1 MIGLAYGVLPALVKD
16 GPDWLDREPYN
27 IEARAENTEA
37 GPKQIRAMLQTL
49 LTDRFK
55 LAVHR
60 ETRQEQVYTLVVGKS
75 GSKLQD
81 AGDGRK
87 NFINWTGIG
96 DVTFTENSAPL
107 LGLINVLGG
116 LLSAPVLDK
125 TNLKGSYNF
134 SLKFVDPRV
143 PHLTEDDSR
152 PDLFT
157 AVQEQLGLKL
167 QAAKEPVEVLVVD
180 RLERPTAN

>member
-1 MIGLAYGVLPALVKD
+1 MIALAYGVLPAAVKG

-27 IEARAENTEA
+27 IEARAEYPEA
-37 GPKQIRAMLQTL
+37 GPKQIALMLQTL

-60 ETRQEQVYTLVVGKS
+60 ETRQEQVYTLVVGKN

-81 AGDGRK
+81 AGDGQK
-87 NFINWTGIG
+87 NFIQWSGPG
-96 DVTFTENSAPL
+96 DVTFTGNRTL
-107 LGLINVLGG
+107 GGLINVLGG

-134 SLKFVDPRV
+134 SLKFVDPRI
-143 PHLTEDDSR
+143 PHLTDDDSR

-167 QAAKEPVEVLVVD
+167 EASKGPVEVLVID
-180 RLERPTAN
+180 HMERPSAN

>member
-1 MIGLAYGVLPALVKD
+1 MIGLAYRVLAALVKG

-27 IEARAENTEA
+27 IEARAEDPEA
-37 GPKQIRAMLQTL
+37 GPAQIRVMLQTL

-60 ETRQEQVYTLVVGKS
+60 ETRQEQVYGLVVGKS

-87 NFINWTGIG
+87 NLINWTGAG
-96 DVTFTENSAPL
+96 AVTFTENSSL
-107 LGLINVLGG
+107 LGLTNVLGG

-125 TNLKGSYNF
+125 TNLKGSYSF
-134 SLKFVDPRV
+134 SLRFLDPRI
-143 PHLTEDDSR
+143 PHPTDDGSV

-167 QAAKEPVEVLVVD
+167 EAAKQPVEVLVVD
-180 RLERPTAN
+180 RMERPSAN

>member
-1 MIGLAYGVLPALVKD
+1 MIALAYGVLPALVKG
-16 GPDWLDREPYN
+16 GPDWVDREPYN
-27 IEARAENTEA
+27 IEARAESPDA
-37 GPKQIRAMLQTL
+37 GPKQIALMLQSL
-49 LTDRFK
+49 LTDRFR
-55 LAVHR
+55 LALHR

-75 GSKLQD
+75 GPKLQD

-87 NFINWTGIG
+87 NFINWTGTG
-96 DVTFTENSAPL
+96 EVTVTENTAPL

-116 LLSAPVLDK
+116 MLSAPVLDK

-134 SLKFVDPRV
+134 SLKFLDPRI
-143 PHLTEDDSR
+143 PHAAGDDSR

-167 QAAKEPVEVLVVD
+167 EAAKGPVEVLVID
-180 RLERPTAN
+180 RMERPSAN